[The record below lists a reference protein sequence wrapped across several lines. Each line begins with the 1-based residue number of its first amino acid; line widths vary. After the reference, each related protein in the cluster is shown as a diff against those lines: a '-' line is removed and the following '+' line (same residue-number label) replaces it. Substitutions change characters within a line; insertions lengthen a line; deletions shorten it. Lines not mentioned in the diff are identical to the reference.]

1 MTRPVSGVQGSA
13 LRRIFL
19 GISNRS
25 SFAGKGRTER
35 SEAAVWSEK
44 VRSPTC
50 NSCLSDDAKDLFLH
64 LGVVAELF
72 PGALHLY
79 LLCQGH

>member
-1 MTRPVSGVQGSA
+1 MSRARRSGESSWGFQIAPVLLKRA
-13 LRRIFL
+13 ER
-19 GISNRS
+19 
-25 SFAGKGRTER
+25 KR
-35 SEAAVWSEK
+35 SEVAVWSEK

-50 NSCLSDDAKDLFLH
+50 DSCFSNDAKDLFLH

-72 PGALHLY
+72 PGALHLH